1 MEVEVIKSRS
11 FEKVIFS
18 PEALVGFLLSNVI
31 FSPKSMTY
39 ALVAHNHTK
48 VGYTV
53 QEVISEA
60 RKHGI
65 KTPRLYEVENLI
77 TEQ

>member
-1 MEVEVIKSRS
+1 M
-11 FEKVIFS
+11 
-18 PEALVGFLLSNVI
+18 SNVI

-48 VGYTV
+48 VGYAV

-65 KTPRLYEVENLI
+65 KAPRHYEVEGLI
-77 TEQ
+77 NMSGASPILQLSGSVRGSRPFNPIGK